1 MLNQLI
7 SCLVL
12 GCLIYAVPS
21 LVPETE
27 KQTTKVNH
35 VPPMTLLDVPSTTMP
50 MELIRNEED
59 QQINST
65 NQTTKVNH
73 VLPMTLLDVP
83 STTMPMVLIRN
94 EEDQQINS
102 ITRIDKSTIK
112 NRIR

>member
-1 MLNQLI
+1 
-7 SCLVL
+7 
-12 GCLIYAVPS
+12 
-21 LVPETE
+21 
-27 KQTTKVNH
+27 
-35 VPPMTLLDVPSTTMP
+35 MP